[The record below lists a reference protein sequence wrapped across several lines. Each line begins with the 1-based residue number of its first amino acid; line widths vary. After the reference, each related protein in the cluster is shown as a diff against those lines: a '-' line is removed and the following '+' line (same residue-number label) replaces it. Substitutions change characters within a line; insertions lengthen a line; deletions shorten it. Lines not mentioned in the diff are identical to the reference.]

1 MKRARNPRRVAGF
14 TLLELLIAAAILGVV
29 IMYLMQT
36 FSTAQKTYVVVE
48 QVSEAQ
54 QNLRVVADLIERD
67 LRLAGY
73 LVPAHAAVCGVDVTN
88 GSDTLFVSNADVIL
102 PADQLQ
108 VANFSALLSGNLGAR
123 VTDPGAGVGGTIG
136 GLGVNVNLAKR
147 WIDVDGGPADFA
159 VNQGVILVDRNDPN
173 GRSACGVVTQYVDV
187 GGNAARLRVDF
198 LTNNLGPM
206 AGNPDVRAIP
216 AHVYSITPPNPGVG
230 TPAQFYR
237 DGLLLANDVE
247 DLQIAYF
254 FDLDDDR
261 VLDAGEFQGD
271 LGLAVGDGIAVP
283 YDSSAVDGSTLR
295 QVQIS
300 LVTSTREDDPNDAAP
315 AMIQQVTGNRNPAT
329 IAAPDRKRRRVYS
342 STVRLRNV

>member
-1 MKRARNPRRVAGF
+1 VAGF

-29 IMYLMQT
+29 ITYLMQT
-36 FSTAQKTYVVVE
+36 FSTAQKAYVVVE

-54 QNLRVVADLIERD
+54 QNLRVVADLMERD

-73 LVPAHAAVCGVDVTN
+73 LVPSHAAVCGVDITN
-88 GSDTLFVSNADVIL
+88 GPDTLFVSNADVIL

-108 VANFSALLSGNLGAR
+108 VANFSALLSGNLGAE
-123 VTDPGAGVGGTIG
+123 VTDAGAGVGGTIG
-136 GLGVNVNLAKR
+136 GLGEDVNLAKR
-147 WIDVDGGPADFA
+147 WVDVDGGPADFA
-159 VNQGVILVDRNDPN
+159 RNQGVILVDRNDPN
-173 GRSACGVVTQYVDV
+173 GRAACGVITLDPVAT
-187 GGNAARLRVDF
+187 GPSSIRLLVDF
-198 LTNNLGPM
+198 LTNDLGPM

-216 AHVYSITPPNPGVG
+216 AHVYNITPPNPGAG
-230 TPAQFYR
+230 TPAQLYR
-237 DGLLLANDVE
+237 DGVLLANDVE
-247 DLQIAYF
+247 DLQVAYF

-271 LGLAVGDGIAVP
+271 LGQAVGDGIAVP
-283 YDSSAVDGSTLR
+283 YDSAAVDGSMLR

-300 LVTSTREDDPNDAAP
+300 LVTSTREDDPNDDAP